1 LWLKIRF
8 RRGNAHGGS
17 SALAPPLA
25 QARSAKMTA
34 KMTGH
39 YSRLMRVSRYSCPSL
54 VGAII
59 VYAIVRAEKMNDI
72 IDVSGEGQFAMRQSN
87 RGLRLNSDAKHPE
100 THGGSHNLT
109 AFDEGIR
116 KP

>member
-1 LWLKIRF
+1 
-8 RRGNAHGGS
+8 
-17 SALAPPLA
+17 
-25 QARSAKMTA
+25 
-34 KMTGH
+34 
-39 YSRLMRVSRYSCPSL
+39 
-54 VGAII
+54 
-59 VYAIVRAEKMNDI
+59 MNDI